1 MKKKNKDLKWYAF
14 YYDWNGHK
22 LERTN
27 VLGPRFTEDIL
38 KRIKRDKI
46 NTYEDLKEGIKRE
59 LMYYYWS
66 KAEYEVLVT
75 DLFPKDYEDFCNN
88 SIKID
93 IWYQLEPNLDRIVEY
108 VIKELNI
115 EFK

>member
-1 MKKKNKDLKWYAF
+1 MKRKNKNLQWYAF
-14 YYDWNGHK
+14 MYDFNSHK
-22 LERTN
+22 LERIN
-27 VLGPRFTEDIL
+27 VLGERFAEDIL

-46 NTYEDLKEGIKRE
+46 NNYNDLKEGIKRE
-59 LMYYYWS
+59 LTYYYWS
-66 KAEYEVLVT
+66 RAEYEVLVT
-75 DLFPKDYEDFCNN
+75 DLFPRDYEEFCNT

-108 VIKELNI
+108 VMKELNI